1 MCQGSLFRP
10 FKHVLLKLAALSF
23 NNNLMKTFKK
33 KKICEH
39 IMLLKQVPFNLI
51 QFTFNTMFLVSTNDN
66 FSRNFTAALHNLLSL
81 LHRV

>member
-23 NNNLMKTFKK
+23 NNNLMKTCKK
-33 KKICEH
+33 KK
-39 IMLLKQVPFNLI
+39 KYVPFNLI

-66 FSRNFTAALHNLLSL
+66 FSRNFTASCSS
-81 LHRV
+81 